1 MKENKRARAE
11 QPVADVLKNFI
22 EINRLQSGMNQIDI
36 KKAWEE
42 MMGNGVNAYTKE
54 VVLRGSTLYV
64 TLNSSVLRSE
74 LSLGKQKIIAMLNE
88 SLRNDIVKNL
98 VFY

>member
-1 MKENKRARAE
+1 MKENKRTREE
-11 QPVADVLKNFI
+11 QPVAEVLRNFI
-22 EINRLQSGMNQIDI
+22 EINKLQSGMNQIDI

-42 MMGNGVNAYTKE
+42 MMGNRVNAYTKE

-74 LSLGKQKIIAMLNE
+74 LSLGKQKIIALLNE
-88 SLRNDIVKNL
+88 SLRSDVVKNL